1 MQTLL
6 YLDGNI
12 LLWIQEYIRQ
22 DWLTPLMQG
31 ITMLGEHGIFV
42 SILALIFLCFRKTR
56 KVGVIAACG
65 LISSYIVNNL
75 LLKNL
80 VARIRPYDAIEG
92 LHYLTRKPHDFSFP
106 SGHSAIVFVMAVIL
120 FRRFPKKI
128 GIPALL
134 LATLVSFSRLYLGV
148 HYPTDVLAGVVS
160 GIILGYLA
168 DRCLGAFLDKKS
180 SSSSIS
186 QDK

>member
-1 MQTLL
+1 MQALF

-12 LLWIQEYIRQ
+12 LLWIQDYIRQ
-22 DWLTPLMQG
+22 DWLTPVMQG
-31 ITMLGEHGIFV
+31 ITMLGDHGIFV
-42 SILALIFLCFRKTR
+42 SIIALIFLCFRKTR

-80 VARIRPYDAIEG
+80 VARTRPYDAIEG
-92 LHYLTRKPHDFSFP
+92 LHYLTQKPHDPSFP
-106 SGHSAIVFVMAVIL
+106 SGHSAIVFVLAVIM

-128 GIPALL
+128 GISALV

-148 HYPTDVLAGVVS
+148 HYPTDVLAGVIS
-160 GIILGYLA
+160 GSVLGYLA
-168 DRCLGAFLDKKS
+168 DRCLGGFLDKKS
-180 SSSSIS
+180 SQSSTFR
-186 QDK
+186 DK